1 MFSCTAYVFL
11 KWIRDFVFCLFSEI
25 MGRTKKTSYT
35 ENEKKGLSQARNLG
49 TDRLLG
55 KIKEHADITDHKV

>member
-1 MFSCTAYVFL
+1 MFSCTNYVFL

>member
-1 MFSCTAYVFL
+1 
-11 KWIRDFVFCLFSEI
+11 